1 MDYMISG
8 LVKIVSILLNKK
20 VVWVYITMEAT
31 AFCVLMEQKYI
42 NSKQKSKSILI
53 IFGKYS

>member
-8 LVKIVSILLNKK
+8 LAKIVSILLNKK

>member
-1 MDYMISG
+1 MISG
-8 LVKIVSILLNKK
+8 LVKILSILLNEK

-42 NSKQKSKSILI
+42 NSKQKSKNILI
-53 IFGKYS
+53 VFGKYS